1 MAAAAILDIGKC
13 PWLRIR

>member
-1 MAAAAILDIGKC
+1 LSSAIFELRC